1 MQLLSFARSTRL
13 QNFAIALLTLA
24 ATAILAVVA
33 AYWSWEWLAPP
44 RSGATTVAQNEPRRL
59 SSATDIFGIPEQD
72 SDTTHTTS
80 SGTRI
85 QLLGLLTAT
94 LNARSYA
101 VLRIEPGPSVA
112 VQEGEE
118 ITSGIRLTKIAIDHV
133 IVERGGVRETLSWP
147 NKK

>member
-13 QNFAIALLTLA
+13 QNFGIALLTLA

-44 RSGATTVAQNEPRRL
+44 LPGETAVAQNEPRRI
-59 SSATDIFGIPEQD
+59 SSAANIFGITEQD
-72 SDTTHTTS
+72 SDSTHTTS

-85 QLLGLLTAT
+85 QLLGLLTASV
-94 LNARSYA
+94 NARSYA
-101 VLRIEPGPSVA
+101 VLRIEPGLSIA

-118 ITSGIRLTKIAIDHV
+118 TTPGIRLAKIAIDHV

-147 NKK
+147 SKK

>member
-1 MQLLSFARSTRL
+1 MQLLSLARSARL
-13 QNFAIALLTLA
+13 QNAAIALMTLA

-44 RSGATTVAQNEPRRL
+44 LPGTTSVTQNEPRRL
-59 SSATDIFGIPEQD
+59 SSAADIFGRTEQD
-72 SDTTHTTS
+72 SDSTHTTS

-94 LNARSYA
+94 VNARSYA
-101 VLRIEPGPSVA
+101 VLRIEPGPSIA

-133 IVERGGVRETLSWP
+133 IVERSGVRETLSWP
-147 NKK
+147 SKK